1 MSCHQCQ
8 VGLHSKIK
16 TQAPELIPIKVNNAL
31 ELVGIDLIG
40 KKINCNKLYV
50 IRYLLYNL

>member
-8 VGLHSKIK
+8 VYSKIK

-50 IRYLLYNL
+50 LRYLLYNL

>member
-8 VGLHSKIK
+8 VYSKIK

-31 ELVGIDLIG
+31 KLVGIDLIG

-50 IRYLLYNL
+50 LRYLLYNL

>member
-8 VGLHSKIK
+8 IYSKIK
-16 TQAPELIPIKVNNAL
+16 TQAPELIPIKVNYPL

-40 KKINCNKLYV
+40 K
-50 IRYLLYNL
+50 